1 MSSYMIVCECIISDQ
16 SLRSLQLPKISRKV
30 LKDDK
35 RWHNILLYLKDGDRY
50 GTTVVDTRCIHTLVQ

>member
-1 MSSYMIVCECIISDQ
+1 MSSYMIVCECIFSDQ

-50 GTTVVDTRCIHTLVQ
+50 GTVVDTY

>member
-1 MSSYMIVCECIISDQ
+1 MLVYVFSDQ
-16 SLRSLQLPKISRKV
+16 SLSLQLPKISRKV

-50 GTTVVDTRCIHTLVQ
+50 GTVVDTRCIHTLVQ

>member
-1 MSSYMIVCECIISDQ
+1 MSSYMIVCECIFSDQ

-50 GTTVVDTRCIHTLVQ
+50 GTVVDTRCIHTLVQ